1 MFITNDQPRS
11 TFITVRF
18 WFERLLEENF
28 ECLVKIIEQYLYLYK
43 RLHDVK
49 NDLNKTKD
57 NNFMWDLNR
66 NPGSNPDMTGLVCAA
81 QWGSGE

>member
-28 ECLVKIIEQYLYLYK
+28 EFLVKIIEQYLYERL
-43 RLHDVK
+43 LHDV
-49 NDLNKTKD
+49 NNVLNKPKI
-57 NNFMWDLNR
+57 NNFM
-66 NPGSNPDMTGLVCAA
+66 
-81 QWGSGE
+81 